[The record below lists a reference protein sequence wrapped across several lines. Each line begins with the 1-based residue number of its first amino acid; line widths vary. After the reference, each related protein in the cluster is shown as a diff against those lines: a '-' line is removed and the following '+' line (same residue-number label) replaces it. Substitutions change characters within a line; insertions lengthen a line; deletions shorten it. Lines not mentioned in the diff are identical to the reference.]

1 MSVIFEHPTTSPTLT
16 VTLPS
21 PELGDTEAPSYGN
34 VFGANRNN
42 ELLNVYDADHPTTR
56 MRVWRIRK
64 LTKALRDELQNFIQQ
79 TAGDAI
85 KVTHYD
91 GSTTFNALITNEDVE
106 YIVIKDDCNY
116 ETTLQLMEVS

>member
-1 MSVIFEHPTTSPTLT
+1 MSVILEHPTDTPTLT

-21 PELGDTEAPSYGN
+21 PALGDTEAPSYGN
-34 VFGANRNN
+34 VFGVNRNN

-56 MRVWRIRK
+56 VRVWRINK
-64 LTKALRDELQNFIQQ
+64 LTKALRDELQNFIQT

-91 GSTTFNALITNEDVE
+91 ASTFNALITNEDVE
-106 YIVIKDDCNY
+106 FIVIKDDCNY
-116 ETTLQLMEVS
+116 EVTLQLMEVS